1 MNARYRQS
9 IQTLAISM
17 MIAFSIPA
25 CRMYE
30 WRDEPNI
37 RPVVAEGRDAA
48 VEDLSSTWD
57 DDRTIACR
65 ALGQLAA
72 TALERGDV
80 GESRH
85 IANILMAHF
94 EHEASHQVRSVIL
107 ALALRDIG
115 QDNDTVKTFLL
126 ARLAADQLPAAAAY
140 TLAVLRPPG
149 TFEAIHAAV
158 LRSEPERRYELLQA
172 MWLLGDPRAVPVF
185 RDQLRTIDRDWPSH
199 IHNMDKHQYRKVLLA
214 RQQSLRR
221 E

>member
-1 MNARYRQS
+1 
-9 IQTLAISM
+9 
-17 MIAFSIPA
+17 
-25 CRMYE
+25 MYE

-48 VEDLSSTWD
+48 VEDLKSTWD

-72 TALERGDV
+72 AALDRGDAT
-80 GESRH
+80 EARR
-85 IANILMAHF
+85 IAQTLMAHF
-94 EHEASHQVRSVIL
+94 ERETSHQVRSVIL

-115 QDNDTVKTFLL
+115 QENDAVKSFLL
-126 ARLAADQLPAAAAY
+126 ARLAADELPVAAAY
-140 TLAVLRPPG
+140 SLAVLRPPG

-185 RDQLRTIDRDWPSH
+185 RDQLRAIERDWPSH
-199 IHNMDKHQYRKVLLA
+199 IHNMDKHQYRKVLLG
-214 RQQSLRR
+214 RLQTLRR
-221 E
+221 TQTD